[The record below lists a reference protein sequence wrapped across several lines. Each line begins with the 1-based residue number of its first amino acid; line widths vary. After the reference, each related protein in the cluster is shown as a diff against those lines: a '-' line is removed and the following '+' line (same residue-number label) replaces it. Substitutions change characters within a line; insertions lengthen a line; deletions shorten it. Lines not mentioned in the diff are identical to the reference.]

1 MRPCLFKDKREPG
14 VVFYLLIYI
23 AAKAQS
29 KMAPDERF
37 ETYGSNPKYGDGA
50 AVTFCASH

>member
-1 MRPCLFKDKREPG
+1 MRPTLFLNQNQRG
-14 VVFYLLIYI
+14 FYLSFHLFVFYLLSYI

-37 ETYGSNPKYGDGA
+37 ET
-50 AVTFCASH
+50 

>member
-1 MRPCLFKDKREPG
+1 M
-14 VVFYLLIYI
+14 YI

-37 ETYGSNPKYGDGA
+37 ETNGSNPKDGDGE
-50 AVTFCASH
+50 AVTFCAVNGSG

>member
-1 MRPCLFKDKREPG
+1 MT
-14 VVFYLLIYI
+14 YI

-50 AVTFCASH
+50 AVTFCAVNGSA